1 MGEARR
7 RGTFEERRATAI
19 AHRAELT
26 EEYRKKM
33 LDPTAELPKA
43 RRRLGGSF
51 TGIQLAAAI
60 AGMGGWGR

>member
-26 EEYRKKM
+26 EEYRKNM

>member
-19 AHRAELT
+19 ARRAELT

-33 LDPTAELPKA
+33 LDPAAELPKA